1 MCKLLGWDLG
11 AVAYKAAIYS
21 YMIYENPTNNYPDN
35 RKYKINLRTQRFKQD
50 TFSP

>member
-21 YMIYENPTNNYPDN
+21 YMIYENSTN
-35 RKYKINLRTQRFKQD
+35 KYIYFFKSLVYYNEKLPRQ
-50 TFSP
+50 